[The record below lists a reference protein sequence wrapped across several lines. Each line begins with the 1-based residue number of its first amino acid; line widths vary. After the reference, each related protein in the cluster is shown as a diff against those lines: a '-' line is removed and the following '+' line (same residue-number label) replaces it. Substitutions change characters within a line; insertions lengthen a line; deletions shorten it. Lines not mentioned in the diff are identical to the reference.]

1 MQLLDVNLLIALCDA
16 DHVDHGL
23 AKKWFAKMSSLGWAT
38 CPLTENALLR
48 ILGHPEYPGGPGS
61 PVALLPLLEQ
71 LRSHPDHV
79 FLHDTVSLADS
90 DLVSNLSQVT
100 PKMLTD
106 IYLLALAVSH
116 GGVLVTLD
124 ERIDPQRVRGGS
136 KALVVIGT

>member
-16 DHVDHGL
+16 DHVDHGP
-23 AKKWFAKMSSLGWAT
+23 AKKWFANMSSLGWAT

-61 PVALLPLLEQ
+61 PVALLPLLQQ
-71 LRSHPDHV
+71 LRAHPNHV
-79 FLHDTVSLADS
+79 FLHDSISLADS
-90 DLVSNLSQVT
+90 HLVSNLSQVT

-124 ERIDPQRVRGGS
+124 KRIDPQRVRGGS